1 MSLCLSG
8 GTKLPQIH
16 EITKGH
22 KKNIKIRKNIM
33 KINKFLRLLILFLF
47 LTTANNLAQNKINT
61 SYEYSNHNIFIY
73 YDFTG
78 DASKEYDVSILL
90 KRTSQP
96 DFLLKP
102 GSLTGDLGKGKFANE
117 KRKITWHLTPQ
128 EESSLTADDYYFE
141 VTANEIK
148 SGGGLPWYVYVGG
161 VVLGGGAAA
170 FLLLNKKS
178 ESTGTG
184 SETSFPNPPVRP

>member
-1 MSLCLSG
+1 MKQKTTL
-8 GTKLPQIH
+8 QI
-16 EITKGH
+16 
-22 KKNIKIRKNIM
+22 
-33 KINKFLRLLILFLF
+33 LILFLMISVSDP
-47 LTTANNLAQNKINT
+47 AQNKINT

-96 DFLLKP
+96 DFLLMP
-102 GSLTGDLGKGKFANE
+102 ASITGDLGKGKFANE
-117 KRKITWHLTPQ
+117 KRKITWHLTP
-128 EESSLTADDYYFE
+128 EEEASLTADDYYFE
-141 VTANEIK
+141 VTANKIE
-148 SGGGLPWYVYVGG
+148 SGGGIPWYVYVGG

-178 ESTGTG
+178 ESPGTS
-184 SETSFPNPPVRP
+184 SETSFPNPPGRP